1 MEKDGKGDMCE
12 SRWVLRR
19 RKSIIFPLL
28 NANFHKCDDLCKQWY
43 MLIISVSEGSGVWEW
58 LSWVLCSGSHKAII
72 SVSARLHSR
81 LEFTVS
87 FRAQSD
93 RWHSLVAYGRG
104 TEALSCP
111 SMGINSSQHDCPLLQ
126 GEHLCCFKWGQ
137 DPLWNYS
144 WLGQATQDNALWN
157 NLKWTDENLNWIWI
171 APSLLQ
177 YIATWSW
184 EW

>member
-72 SVSARLHSR
+72 SVSPGCVPVWSSRSPSELSQIAGTVWLLMAAERKPSVAPPWVLIVHSM
-81 LEFTVS
+81 TVRFFKES
-87 FRAQSD
+87 ISA
-93 RWHSLVAYGRG
+93 A
-104 TEALSCP
+104 
-111 SMGINSSQHDCPLLQ
+111 SSGAKTLFETTAD
-126 GEHLCCFKWGQ
+126 
-137 DPLWNYS
+137 
-144 WLGQATQDNALWN
+144 
-157 NLKWTDENLNWIWI
+157 
-171 APSLLQ
+171 
-177 YIATWSW
+177 
-184 EW
+184 